1 MRFRPEQHLRRQSDI
16 RTVREQGR
24 RVDCRA
30 FTLLWMRRPTPVSAS
45 PANADAGFSAD
56 SSAKV
61 PSSGDASRKTENPT
75 MAGTRVCVVA
85 STSAVGAAVQR
96 NRAKR
101 RLREVFRHQQ
111 NLVPA
116 GCDLMLIARAAA
128 TRWPLVELEKKF
140 AEACGQINPARLPQ
154 EK

>member
-30 FTLLWMRRPTPVSAS
+30 FTLLWMHRPTPVTTS
-45 PANADAGFSAD
+45 PANASR
-56 SSAKV
+56 ST
-61 PSSGDASRKTENPT
+61 DASRTPEPQT
-75 MAGTRVCVVA
+75 IAGIRVCFVA

-111 NLVPA
+111 SLVPA

-128 TRWPLVELEKKF
+128 TRWPLAELEKKF
-140 AEACGQINPARLPQ
+140 TEACGQINPARLPQ
-154 EK
+154 AK